1 MSEQGENPQ
10 METETAIPAQATAA
24 AAAVNNEPSQTDAT
38 QDSGA
43 GEPKTPEELQA
54 ELEKAHKQIEDKEA
68 WARSLQSER
77 DRLLNHLNQQQLPQ
91 EPDPQPEMQPD
102 MTADQWVKA
111 MSSED
116 PAERERAFIGLQQSA
131 KELALQEFQQREQ
144 NRRWEQDRQQTLGDL
159 TPEEQ
164 YAAELAINEDM
175 QQGYFTHPADAYL
188 RAKVGD
194 RERLAQLVEL
204 GLQAEQAAQ
213 KKPAVP
219 PQQQPAM
226 RPVIPQVPGM
236 STRGQQGLP
245 GGSPGNKPLLS
256 SLWNIRA

>member
-1 MSEQGENPQ
+1 MVLEQGDNPHK
-10 METETAIPAQATAA
+10 EVDTATTATAA
-24 AAAVNNEPSQTDAT
+24 AATPGENFPQEPVQEPGEVNEPA
-38 QDSGA
+38 
-43 GEPKTPEELQA
+43 KTMEELQS
-54 ELEKAHKQIEDKEA
+54 ELEMAKKQVDDKDA
-68 WARSLQSER
+68 WARSMQSER
-77 DRLLNHLNQQQLPQ
+77 DRLLNHLNQQQLPP
-91 EPDPQPEMQPD
+91 ENSSQPEMQPD

-116 PAERERAFIGLQQSA
+116 PAEREKAFVGLQQSA

-144 NRRWEQDRQQTLGDL
+144 TQRWEQDRQQTLGNL

-188 RAKVGD
+188 RAKAGN

-204 GLQAEQAAQ
+204 GLKAEHATNP
-213 KKPAVP
+213 PAVQP
-219 PQQQPAM
+219 LQQPAM

-236 STRGQQGLP
+236 SSGQP
-245 GGSPGNKPLLS
+245 ASRSGGSSGNKPQLG